1 MTLSAHLRNVF
12 SDARH
17 LGTSHLVFKMGKRN
31 SSLFCFLSAGKSI
44 EPTAVLG
51 RIFRCTEPQKTVI
64 PKLETRNANIL
75 VLRTVHRTCPTRRAF
90 RRSVS
95 ATENAPPEKKTFQ
108 HSEAA
113 TENTRPEK
121 NSPAFR
127 GGHTQC
133 QTRTTISAVTGASPK
148 MPDQKKQHTEQQKKC
163 SGNTCDQKKNILAFT
178 VGHRECAT
186 RKKSF
191 RRSGAAIEN
200 ARPEKKLRTAETNVY
215 EKNRDQN
222 KTCWRSGVALKTCAT
237 RKKICSSA
245 TATANARPEKNIITS
260 TGQMAATPKNARP
273 EKKNILAFKGNRQ
286 TRSIRKLSN
295 I

>member
-1 MTLSAHLRNVF
+1 MSPAWLRCGTPFVSRYIIRLSSWRMTLSAHLRKVF

-121 NSPAFR
+121 
-127 GGHTQC
+127 
-133 QTRTTISAVTGASPK
+133 
-148 MPDQKKQHTEQQKKC
+148 KQ
-163 SGNTCDQKKNILAFT
+163 
-178 VGHRECAT
+178 
-186 RKKSF
+186 
-191 RRSGAAIEN
+191 
-200 ARPEKKLRTAETNVY
+200 
-215 EKNRDQN
+215 
-222 KTCWRSGVALKTCAT
+222 SGVQGWPHTMPNQNNDIGCHGGVT
-237 RKKICSSA
+237 
-245 TATANARPEKNIITS
+245 
-260 TGQMAATPKNARP
+260 KNARP
-273 EKKNILAFKGNRQ
+273 EKTTHRATEKMLWKHV
-286 TRSIRKLSN
+286 
-295 I
+295 